1 MTPRFARAVDP
12 IFKYVLDLLDRLH
25 RDERLSP
32 EEQRLVIRGLLEHAG
47 AILGTGR
54 EWELARYAI
63 VSWIDEML
71 VDLPWEGAEW
81 WSNNVLE
88 VELFNTRLCFEQFY
102 AQAKEAAALP
112 QRDALEVFYVC
123 MMLGFRGLYHD
134 PQVERPLIEA
144 HGLPPDLETWA
155 RQTALSIRLGYD
167 RPELAPPRRE
177 LAGAAPLTTRAFP
190 VWCWVAAV
198 IAAIA
203 TVVWCLA
210 VHPGMLGA

>member
-25 RDERLSP
+25 RDERPSAD
-32 EEQRLVIRGLLEHAG
+32 EQRLVIRGLLEHAG

-71 VDLPWEGAEW
+71 VDSPWEDAEW
-81 WSNNVLE
+81 WSNNILE

-102 AQAKEAAALP
+102 VQAKEAATLP
-112 QRDALEVFYVC
+112 QRDALEVFYIC
-123 MMLGFRGLYHD
+123 TMLGFRGLYHD
-134 PQVERPLIEA
+134 PQMERPLIEA

-155 RQTALSIRLGYD
+155 RQTALSIRLGQD

-190 VWCWVAAV
+190 VWCWLAAV
-198 IAAIA
+198 IVAIA
-203 TVVWCLA
+203 A
-210 VHPGMLGA
+210 VTDHG